1 MSEPTSI
8 EKVSA
13 SPPAVPATVNVP
25 AYPVAVEET
34 DALPLLEY
42 WRIIL
47 KRRWTIVSI
56 LLLVFVTGAIWTL
69 KQPRVYR
76 AKAVLQIDREN
87 QNIVTFGDLVNL
99 ESDDL
104 YLETAYKVLQSRTL
118 ARLVIDKLQLD
129 KVPEFAGAPKT
140 ANSAGS
146 APALSSSPVRDE
158 ARLDPQYDRVV
169 SSFLVRLTVNPIRRS
184 RLVEVSFDS
193 YDPGLAAR
201 VANTLASN
209 YIDQNLEAKWQATQK
224 ASELISQQLVGLRA
238 KLEKS
243 EEELQRYAKENSILL
258 IDEKQSMVAEKL
270 KQIQEEY
277 TKAEADRFQKES
289 VYNLV
294 RSGDLTAV
302 PGMQESQAYQQLS
315 VKLTDLK
322 REYSDL
328 SPTFTAEWPKVKKLK
343 SQIDEYEQALE
354 RERVALARRVTN
366 DYQAA
371 VNRAKLL
378 QEAVAA
384 QTKEFNDIGEKSIQ
398 YNINKR
404 EVDTNRQLFEGLTQR
419 LKEAGVSAGMQAS
432 NIRVVDQ
439 AEVPLNPY
447 RPRIL
452 VNFAIALVVGLALGL
467 GLAFFQEYLDD
478 TLKTP
483 EEVERYLH
491 LPTLGIIPAIGS
503 RGAGRL
509 GYGYRY
515 GYGYGYGYGHRSR
528 KQLPETA
535 ASKQSEITAHSGLIG
550 AKGTA
555 PLAEAYRSLRTS
567 ILLSTAERPPRL
579 LLVTSSQMGEGKTT
593 TVVNLGITLAQ
604 LGSRTLVIDSDMR
617 KPRLAQLLQMKK
629 SGVGLSTYLA
639 GHSSLD
645 ETVFSTE
652 IPNLYA
658 VPCGPIPPNPAELVS
673 SDRMRQL
680 LEEVRKT
687 FDYVLLDSPPVMH
700 VADARILGAQTEAV
714 VLIVQGGATPRE
726 LVDRAKL
733 QLLQVNANVIG
744 VALNN
749 VDFSSAGYDYYYRY
763 YRSRRYSYGYGYG
776 YGSYGSGSDEEAA
789 TGDASKAS
797 APGDGSSGPVER
809 PGAQA

>member
-1 MSEPTSI
+1 
-8 EKVSA
+8 
-13 SPPAVPATVNVP
+13 VP

>member
-1 MSEPTSI
+1 
-8 EKVSA
+8 
-13 SPPAVPATVNVP
+13 VP

-87 QNIVTFGDLVNL
+87 QNIVTFKDFVGV
-99 ESDDL
+99 EGAEDL

-129 KVPEFAGAPKT
+129 KVPEFAGPPKT
-140 ANSAGS
+140 ANPAGS
-146 APALSSSPVRDE
+146 DSALNSNPVRDE

-169 SSFLVRLTVNPIRRS
+169 TSFLKHLTVTPVRRS

-193 YDPGLAAR
+193 NDPGLAAR

-209 YIDQNLEAKWQATQK
+209 YIDQNLEAKWKATQK
-224 ASELISQQLVGLRA
+224 ASEMISQQLVGLRA
-238 KLEKS
+238 QLEKS
-243 EEELQRYAKENSILL
+243 EEELQRYAKDNSILL
-258 IDEKQSMVAEKL
+258 IDEKQSMVAEKFKL
-270 KQIQEEY
+270 LQEEY

-398 YNINKR
+398 YNIKKR

-419 LKEAGVSAGMQAS
+419 LKEANVSAGMQAS

-439 AEVPLNPY
+439 AEVPLKPAT
-447 RPRIL
+447 PRVL
-452 VNFAIALVVGLALGL
+452 LNLALAMVLGFGLGL
-467 GLAFFQEYLDD
+467 GLAFFQEYLDN

-483 EEVERYLH
+483 EDVERYVH
-491 LPTLGIIPAIGS
+491 LPTLGVIPAVG
-503 RGAGRL
+503 GKETGKL
-509 GYGYRY
+509 GY
-515 GYGYGYGYGHRSR
+515 GYGYGYGYGHGHRSR
-528 KQLPETA
+528 KQLPETT
-535 ASKQSEITAHSGLIG
+535 ASKQTEITPRPELVG
-550 AKGTA
+550 AKGSS
-555 PLAEAYRSLRTS
+555 PIAEAYRSLRTS
-567 ILLSTAERPPRL
+567 ILLSTAERPPRVI
-579 LLVTSSQMGEGKTT
+579 LVTSGQMGEGKTT

-617 KPRLAQLLQMKK
+617 KPRLAQLLQMKN
-629 SGVGLSTYLA
+629 SAVGLSTYLA

-658 VPCGPIPPNPAELVS
+658 VPCGPVPPNPAELVS

-700 VADARILGAQTEAV
+700 VADARILGAQTEV
-714 VLIVQGGATPRE
+714 VILVAQGGATPRE
-726 LVDRAKL
+726 LVNRAKL
-733 QLLQVNANVIG
+733 HLLQVNANVIG

-749 VDFSSAGYDYYYRY
+749 VDFSTAGYDYYYRY
-763 YRSRRYSYGYGYG
+763 YRSRRYSYGDGYG
-776 YGSYGSGSDEEAA
+776 YGSYGSGSDEEVAA
-789 TGDASKAS
+789 GDGSKSS

-809 PGAQA
+809 PGAEA